1 MRRREFITLL
11 GGAAAAPSL
20 LWPLAARAQ
29 QPSVPVIGFVYPGVP
44 ELSRGIVAAFRKG
57 LNETGFVEGRN
68 VVIEF
73 RFGYND
79 NARLPEL
86 AADLVQ
92 RRVAVIATPGSTPSA
107 LAAKAATTTIPVVF
121 GIGPDPVE
129 IGLVASLNRPG
140 GNVTGISSMNAE
152 LGAKRLGLLHELLP
166 SAACFA
172 VLVNPNNRNTEA
184 LIRDAQATASAIG
197 RQIEIFAASST
208 RDIDAA
214 FVSLLQK
221 RADALLVSPDP
232 LFDSRRVQLITLA
245 AHHRLPTIY
254 PFRENVEIGG
264 LMSYG
269 SSAADRD
276 RQVGI
281 YTGRILKGEKP
292 GDLPVIRAAKF
303 DFVINLQTAR
313 ILGLDMSPKLLAL
326 ADEVIE

>member
-1 MRRREFITLL
+1 MKRREFITLL
-11 GGAAAAPSL
+11 GGVAAPSF

-29 QPSVPVIGFVYPGVP
+29 QQAMPVIGFVYPGMP
-44 ELSRGIVAAFRKG
+44 ELSTGIVAAFRKG
-57 LNETGFVEGRN
+57 LNESGFVEGRN
-68 VVIEF
+68 VAIEF

-107 LAAKAATTTIPVVF
+107 LAAKAATTTIPIVF

-129 IGLVASLNRPG
+129 IGLVASLSRPG

-172 VLVNPNNRNTEA
+172 VLVNPNNRNTEP

-276 RQVGI
+276 RQVGL

-292 GDLPVIRAAKF
+292 ADLPVIRAAKF
-303 DFVINLQTAR
+303 EFVINLQTAR
-313 ILGLDMSPKLLAL
+313 VLGLDMSPKLLAL

>member
-1 MRRREFITLL
+1 MKRRAFITLL
-11 GGAAAAPSL
+11 GGAAAA
-20 LWPLAARAQ
+20 WPIAASAQ
-29 QPSVPVIGFVYPGVP
+29 QAAVPVVGFVYPSAP
-44 ELSRGIVAAFRKG
+44 ELSAGIVAAFRKG
-57 LNETGFVEGRN
+57 LSETGFVEGRN
-68 VVIEF
+68 VTIEF

-86 AADLVQ
+86 AADLVD
-92 RRVAVIATPGSTPSA
+92 RRVAVIATPCSTPSA
-107 LAAKAATTTIPVVF
+107 LAAKAATTTIPIVF

-129 IGLVASLNRPG
+129 IGLVTSLNRPG
-140 GNVTGISSMNAE
+140 GNVTDISSMNAE

-172 VLVNPNNRNTEA
+172 VLVNPSNRNAEPLT
-184 LIRDAQATASAIG
+184 RDARATASAIG
-197 RQIEIFAASST
+197 RQIEIFAASSA
-208 RDIDAA
+208 REIDAA

-232 LFDSRRVQLITLA
+232 LLDSRRVQLVTLA
-245 AHHRLPTIY
+245 TYHRLPTIY

-269 SSAADRD
+269 SSGADRD

-292 GDLPVIRAAKF
+292 ADLPVIRAAKF
-303 DFVINLQTAR
+303 EFVINLQTAR
-313 ILGLDMSPKLLAL
+313 VLGLDMPPSLLAT